1 MNRAAVI
8 EQLKQTQAMLARLL
22 ALLQAS
28 EADKFVAHLY
38 QARKTV
44 PASLRAS
51 EQGQQGSRAS
61 HHRKLPDCAEP
72 GTQRRFSSLGASTV
86 CFSCHRSESNI
97 VFPGFLLVCLY
108 ELLECLGHLRPDLS
122 ASDDIVA

>member
-1 MNRAAVI
+1 MGTTSTTLARRRQLSNKTAGYSNLQAALRESTIVILHDNEPRAAVI
-8 EQLKQTQAMLARLL
+8 EQLKQTQEMLARLL

-44 PASLRAS
+44 PASLRAT

-61 HHRKLPDCAEP
+61 HHRKLPDRAEP
-72 GTQRRFSSLGASTV
+72 RIQWRLPRMGA
-86 CFSCHRSESNI
+86 
-97 VFPGFLLVCLY
+97 LLRIR
-108 ELLECLGHLRPDLS
+108 E
-122 ASDDIVA
+122 